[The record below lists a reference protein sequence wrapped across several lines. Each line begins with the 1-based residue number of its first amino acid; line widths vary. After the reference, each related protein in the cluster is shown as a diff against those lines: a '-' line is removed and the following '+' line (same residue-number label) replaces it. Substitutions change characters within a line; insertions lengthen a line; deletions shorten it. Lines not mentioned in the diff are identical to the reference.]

1 MRKAMEYQE
10 QATENEVE
18 HTESLKTLDEQAI
31 EDPNLVSKVQDKL
44 SRLSDLNELTKD
56 ESFNRLPKEKTATS
70 DEETDG
76 LTPEVKDDSVVE
88 DDNQADDQVD
98 SDDLTPEAET
108 KDGDI
113 EIPDAYIRAAVHHGL
128 KKEDVDEMVK
138 SNPESAMKLL
148 ESCYLSVNNA
158 SREWSELGRAK
169 IEAECAKTTQTAT
182 EAVEQEDPATTAL
195 IAKLRKEYTDDPL
208 IETVIKGLESK
219 PKSVQQPVSQQQQN
233 YEVATARANVAGNL
247 AIDQR
252 VNAFFS
258 ADTMTPYEKF
268 YGKLELGQIP
278 EDLTNGQQ
286 LNRLTVLQEAEYI
299 MAGHGARGQK
309 IEVEQALEKAHFIVT
324 EPIRKQVIRDGLKAT
339 AMKRKKSMTLRPSD
353 SKRSS
358 DNMNTG
364 LSKPRNKSELELSVQ
379 QNLDRV
385 FKS

>member
-10 QATENEVE
+10 QVTETTEAE

-31 EDPNLVSKVQDKL
+31 EDPKLVNTVQERLDNLRKI
-44 SRLSDLNELTKD
+44 TK
-56 ESFNRLPKEKTATS
+56 EETAVS
-70 DEETDG
+70 DEEQDDSTS
-76 LTPEVKDDSVVE
+76 EVKDDNTVE
-88 DDNQADDQVD
+88 DDSQTESQTD
-98 SDDLTPEAET
+98 SDDTTPEVES
-108 KDGDI
+108 KDGKI
-113 EIPDAYIRAAVHHGL
+113 NIPDAYMRAAVHHGL
-128 KKEDVDEMVK
+128 NKEDVDDMVK
-138 SNPESAMKLL
+138 NNPESAMKLL

-169 IEAECAKTTQTAT
+169 IEAERVKPAQVVT
-182 EAVEQEDPATTAL
+182 EAVEQEDPGTKSL
-195 IAKLRKEYTDDPL
+195 IVKLEKEYPDDPL
-208 IETVIKGLESK
+208 IDVVIAGLKSK
-219 PKSVQQPVSQQQQN
+219 PKVQSQPIPQQQQN

-278 EDLTNGQQ
+278 EDLANGQQ

-299 MAGHGARGQK
+299 MAGHGARGQR

-339 AMKRKKSMTLRPSD
+339 AIKRKNSMTLKPSD

-358 DNMNTG
+358 DSMNTG
-364 LSKPRNKSELELSVQ
+364 SSKPRNRSELENAVQ
-379 QNLDRV
+379 QKLDSV
-385 FKS
+385 FKN